1 MTTRALARR
10 SVTLLLLALLAQAAG
25 GQTPAQPAPAEA
37 DVDAAQEA
45 AGSPLVDCYRQAQ
58 GGGTDPYPCDLAVGM
73 AEDSG
78 DPAALASAFGNRA
91 LVLAREGRLEAALAD
106 VEAAL
111 AASSEEATLHGTR
124 GNLLLRLGRPA
135 EALAAHDRAVALAPE
150 DPLAYYNRAFSHRAL
165 GAPQRAEEDLAA
177 ARDLA
182 GAAPQERLTAPRTP
196 DEDVG
201 RGR

>member
-10 SVTLLLLALLAQAAG
+10 NLTLVILVLLAQAAG
-25 GQTPAQPAPAEA
+25 GQTPAPPAPAEA
-37 DVDAAQEA
+37 TVDAAQAA

-73 AEDSG
+73 AESSG
-78 DPAALASAFGNRA
+78 DPAALASALGNRA

-111 AASSEEATLHGTR
+111 AASPEEAALHGTR

-165 GAPQRAEEDLAA
+165 GAPERAEEDLAA
-177 ARDLA
+177 ARELA
-182 GAAPQERLTAPRTP
+182 GAAPRERLTAPRTP
-196 DEDVG
+196 VEDVG